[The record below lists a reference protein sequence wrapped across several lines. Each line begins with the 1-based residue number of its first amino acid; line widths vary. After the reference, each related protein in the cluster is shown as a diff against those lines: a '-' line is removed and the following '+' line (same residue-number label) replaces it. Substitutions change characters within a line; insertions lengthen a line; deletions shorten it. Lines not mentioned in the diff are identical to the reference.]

1 MENASIAMGL
11 RSLNN
16 MIRRYFLNSTSNRE
30 VDKLTDNNGW
40 IVGFLAENEG
50 KDIYQKDIEDF
61 FTIARST
68 ASTVLGLMEEKG
80 FILRLS
86 VKSDAR
92 LKKIVLTDKSRAVHK
107 IMEKNKKEMEHI
119 LLRGFTDEEVT
130 ALNEY
135 LNRMKEN
142 ISEAQENQ

>member
-1 MENASIAMGL
+1 MGL

>member
-1 MENASIAMGL
+1 MEKASIAMGL

-16 MIRRYFLNSTSNRE
+16 MIRRYFQNSTSKRE

-40 IVGFLAENEG
+40 IIGFLADNEG
-50 KDIYQKDIEDF
+50 KDVYQKDIEDY

-80 FILRLS
+80 FIRRLS
-86 VKSDAR
+86 VKSDGR
-92 LKKIVLTDKSRAVHK
+92 LKKIVLTEKAWAVHK
-107 IMEKNKKEMEHI
+107 IMEKNKKEMERI
-119 LLRGFTDEEVT
+119 LLRGFTDEEVG

-135 LNRMKEN
+135 LNRMKDN
-142 ISEAQENQ
+142 ISGAQENQ